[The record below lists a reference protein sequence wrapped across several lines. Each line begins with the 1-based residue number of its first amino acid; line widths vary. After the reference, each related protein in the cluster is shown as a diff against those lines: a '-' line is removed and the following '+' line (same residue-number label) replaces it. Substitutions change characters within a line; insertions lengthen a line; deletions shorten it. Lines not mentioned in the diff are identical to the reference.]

1 MPVVFQYAA
10 KIVIG
15 RSNGEVVAP
24 GEYWT
29 AVNVHNPY
37 HYTGAM
43 MRKRVVVAMP
53 FEKPGP
59 MTRTFFA
66 DLGPSEASE
75 IDRQDIF
82 RHLEE
87 SGISMEFVKGFV
99 VIESPTD
106 LNVVAVYTT
115 MGREEIVQTF
125 HTERVMPRTLEIVS
139 WDE

>member
-15 RSNGEVVAP
+15 RSDGEVAAP

-29 AVNVHNPY
+29 AINVHNPY

-43 MRKRVVVAMP
+43 FRKRVVVALP

-59 MTRTFFA
+59 VSRTFFA

-75 IDRQDIF
+75 IDRADIF
-82 RHLEE
+82 NHLAE
-87 SGISMEFVKGFV
+87 SDIRMEFVKGFV
-99 VIESPTD
+99 VIESPTE

-125 HTERVMPRTLEIVS
+125 HTERVPSRVLEIVR
-139 WDE
+139 WEE